1 MRKEMV
7 FKAMVYMRTK
17 DGSQNREQEMALKML
32 IYMRTRDGSQNV
44 DLHENKRWL
53 SKCWFTQEQEMALK
67 TLVYM
72 RM

>member
-32 IYMRTRDGSQNV
+32 VYMKKKMAIKMLVYMKTGDGPQNV
-44 DLHENKRWL
+44 GLHENKRWL
-53 SKCWFTQEQEMALK
+53 SKC
-67 TLVYM
+67 
-72 RM
+72 